1 MNPRIGVFGKLPSVG
16 DFVAVNCGG
25 PAARALDAWMRD
37 GIDNLLG
44 HKKPLPQ
51 HPVRFLYRDPRGT
64 SACIGVAAP
73 SRDKVGRAFPICIFA
88 YLDLPVATHRF
99 PSLPA
104 AYTGFLDGAARVLA
118 SAAQLDPRG
127 LAAYADALP
136 IPGAEELEE
145 ARVWTLESLG
155 ATHGVNLLEA
165 LFGPV
170 AHGVQYHALHMF
182 RAACEQYKGADPGMA
197 PIVLE
202 CPASD
207 DVQLVFWLRAAYHLL
222 GWRRAPPSLI
232 WSVQDSRDSRLL
244 LPLGAPDAATMQFLA
259 DPGLTAERLWP
270 MRTSSAQSIQAG
282 RRALPA
288 SVLGALEPPAPTAE
302 HIFRAFIT

>member
-1 MNPRIGVFGKLPSVG
+1 MNPRVGVFGKLPSVG
-16 DFVAVNCGG
+16 DFVAVNCAG
-25 PAARALDAWMRD
+25 PAGRALDGWLRD

-44 HKKPLPQ
+44 RKKPPPQ
-51 HPVRFLYRDPRGT
+51 HPMRFLYRDPRST
-64 SACIGVAAP
+64 AACIGVAAP
-73 SRDKVGRAFPICIFA
+73 SRDKVGRTFPICIFA

-99 PSLPA
+99 PSLPS
-104 AYTGFLDGAARVLA
+104 AYASFLDGAARVLA

-127 LAAYADALP
+127 LAAYADVLP
-136 IPGAEELEE
+136 IPGPAELEE
-145 ARVWTLESLG
+145 ARVWTHESLG
-155 ATHGVNLLEA
+155 ATHGVALLEA

-170 AHGVQYHALHMF
+170 AGGVQYHAMNKF
-182 RAACEQYKGADPGMA
+182 RTACARFAGHDPGTA

-207 DVQLVFWLRAAYHLL
+207 DVQLVFWLRAAYQLL
-222 GWRRAPPSLI
+222 GWRRAPPSFI

-244 LPLGAPDAATMQFLA
+244 LSLGAPDASTLHFLA
-259 DPGLTAERLWP
+259 DPNLTADRLWP
-270 MRTSSAQSIQAG
+270 MRTANVQSIQAG

-302 HIFRAFIT
+302 HIFRAFVS